1 MIIRFALLGYVNGA
15 KNKKKYG
22 EGVSQMLYY
31 LLPFCGWVVLPV
43 IAVGTVFAVV
53 AAGASRISKKE
64 AK

>member
-1 MIIRFALLGYVNGA
+1 
-15 KNKKKYG
+15 
-22 EGVSQMLYY
+22 MLYY